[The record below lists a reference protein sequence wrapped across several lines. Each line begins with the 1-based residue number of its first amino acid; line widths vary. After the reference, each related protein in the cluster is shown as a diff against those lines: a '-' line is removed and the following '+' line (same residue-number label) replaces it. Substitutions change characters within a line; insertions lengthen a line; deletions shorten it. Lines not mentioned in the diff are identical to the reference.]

1 MPSYK
6 QFVDQENHKKVNHII
21 EPLPYYVKDF
31 FNHIHNTSSRTRLA
45 YAYNIRHFLRWLVEN
60 NPEIKELKD
69 ISIDVMDALR
79 VPDIDEYLATYS
91 VENTPAGL
99 AQKMSALNNL
109 FSYLA
114 NTKAIQINPMIGTNR
129 VKVESKPILRLENT
143 QVEQLL
149 NTIEYGERV
158 EMRRNTA

>member
-1 MPSYK
+1 MS
-6 QFVDQENHKKVNHII
+6 
-21 EPLPYYVKDF
+21 
-31 FNHIHNTSSRTRLA
+31 
-45 YAYNIRHFLRWLVEN
+45 
-60 NPEIKELKD
+60 
-69 ISIDVMDALR
+69 
-79 VPDIDEYLATYS
+79 YS

-114 NTKAIQINPMIGTNR
+114 NTKAIQMNPMIGTNR